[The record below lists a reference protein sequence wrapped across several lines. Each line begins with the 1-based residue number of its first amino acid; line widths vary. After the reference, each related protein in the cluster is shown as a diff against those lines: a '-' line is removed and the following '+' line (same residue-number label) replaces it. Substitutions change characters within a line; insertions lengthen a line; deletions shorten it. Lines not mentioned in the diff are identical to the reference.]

1 MVLERIKRRTKILRS
16 EDRIS
21 SNSREKDKRLP
32 NIMNSN
38 LRPKSRVKK
47 TIKNKIMSKKNKR
60 WSTNQ

>member
-21 SNSREKDKRLP
+21 SNSREKDNRLP